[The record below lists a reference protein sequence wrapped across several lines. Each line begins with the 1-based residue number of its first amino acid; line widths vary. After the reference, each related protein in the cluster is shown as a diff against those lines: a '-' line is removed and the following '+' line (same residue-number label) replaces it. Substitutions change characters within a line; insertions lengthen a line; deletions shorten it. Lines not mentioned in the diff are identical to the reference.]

1 MKKGAH
7 AFVSG
12 QVQGVGF
19 RYYVNKLARR
29 YNLTGWVRNVED
41 GRVEI
46 MAEGDERD
54 LSNFLAEVKKGSRWS
69 TVSDVQTEWLS
80 YQNQFRGFEVT
91 G

>member
-1 MKKGAH
+1 MKRGAH

-12 QVQGVGF
+12 QVQGVGY

-29 YNLTGWVRNVED
+29 YNLTGWVRNLSD

-46 MAEGDERD
+46 MAEGEERELQD
-54 LSNFLAEVKKGSRWS
+54 FIAEVKKGSRWS
-69 TVSDVQTEWLS
+69 TVADVQTEWLN
-80 YQNQFRGFEVT
+80 YERKFRSFEIT